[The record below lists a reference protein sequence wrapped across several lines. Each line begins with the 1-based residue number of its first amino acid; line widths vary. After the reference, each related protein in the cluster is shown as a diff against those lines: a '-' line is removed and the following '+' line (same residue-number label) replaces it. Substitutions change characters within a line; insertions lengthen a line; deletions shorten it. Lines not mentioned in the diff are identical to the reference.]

1 MKSHTFCLKI
11 SKDHPFDFFAY
22 CLGFYIFPVLGP
34 KFPGNSLRPI
44 RKSLVS
50 QGFRVWF
57 HFTIFISF
65 SEKTVPRAAG
75 KKPLNPLRCN
85 GLSGFVIFTVNFVFL
100 KFFAP

>member
-1 MKSHTFCLKI
+1 MQLFC
-11 SKDHPFDFFAY
+11 SKRNDDHPFDFFAY